1 MAHIG
6 SNIVLIGMPGSGKSL
21 VGVILARL
29 KSLNFVDTDVLIQL
43 SQGQSLQ
50 DIVDT
55 AGYMALR
62 KIEDKELLNLNV
74 HNHVIATGGSAVYSH
89 SAMKHLKSDGII
101 VFLNVDLPTLEAR
114 VCDFDNRGLAKR
126 PDQDIA
132 DLFDERFSL
141 YMKYADVTID
151 CLDATPEEVCE
162 KIITELTFEK
172 LRQSKRQR
180 ACDYRRKK

>member
-1 MAHIG
+1 MAHIR
-6 SNIVLIGMPGSGKSL
+6 SNIVLIGMPGSGKSM
-21 VGVILARL
+21 VGVILAKL
-29 KSLNFVDTDVLIQL
+29 MSLNFVDTDVLIQV

-55 AGYMALR
+55 AGHMALR
-62 KIEDKELLNLNV
+62 EVEEKELLTLNV

-101 VFLNVDLPTLEAR
+101 VFLNVDLPTLESR

-126 PDQDIA
+126 PDQSIS

-141 YMKYADVTID
+141 YMKYANVTID
-151 CLDATPEEVCE
+151 CLDATPEEVCAR
-162 KIITELTFEK
+162 IIKELKLEK
-172 LRQSKRQR
+172 LSQS
-180 ACDYRRKK
+180 